1 MSDKPLAP
9 NCSRPFR
16 AQQAIAQVSWL
27 LLLRGLVHPRNPLSG
42 KQRGKGR
49 LDRYR
54 SPPPH
59 THWPLFSSRSSPVPG
74 HVPTA
79 PPARQS
85 HSPAPPGGRAP
96 SVRVYARRGLGLGLG
111 WMPLGL
117 VGIFCCCC
125 LDLNI
130 FFCFVFCFVIFFVF
144 LFLPFM
150 VREGDGGRFHYNRN
164 RNEGLRFLRGGCS
177 MRGHHACGLGS
188 DLKPHLPLHLP

>member
-9 NCSRPFR
+9 NCSSPFR
-16 AQQAIAQVSWL
+16 AQQPKSAGRSF
-27 LLLRGLVHPRNPLSG
+27 SG
-42 KQRGKGR
+42 AWSTLGTPCLGSRVGKEDWIDTGA
-49 LDRYR
+49 
-54 SPPPH
+54 PPPH
-59 THWPLFSSRSSPVPG
+59 THWPRFPFRSSPVPG
-74 HVPTA
+74 RVPTA

-96 SVRVYARRGLGLGLG
+96 SVRVYARRGLGLG

-117 VGIFCCCC
+117 VGIFFCCCCC

-150 VREGDGGRFHYNRN
+150 IREGDGGRFH
-164 RNEGLRFLRGGCS
+164 
-177 MRGHHACGLGS
+177 
-188 DLKPHLPLHLP
+188 

>member
-1 MSDKPLAP
+1 MTSCPWPLTASSP
-9 NCSRPFR
+9 SR

-27 LLLRGLVHPRNPLSG
+27 LLLRGLLHPRNSCLGSRVG
-42 KQRGKGR
+42 KE
-49 LDRYR
+49 DWVRYR

-59 THWPLFSSRSSPVPG
+59 THGPHFPSRSSPVPG
-74 HVPTA
+74 RIPTA
-79 PPARQS
+79 PPARQG

-96 SVRVYARRGLGLGLG
+96 SVRAYARRGLGLG

-117 VGIFCCCC
+117 VGIFCCCCCC

-164 RNEGLRFLRGGCS
+164 RKGRAAVSEG
-177 MRGHHACGLGS
+177 
-188 DLKPHLPLHLP
+188 